1 MQPASSTPEQAILR
15 ARKDGSLS
23 RDESFHRLYEL
34 YARDVLAWIRFHLRN
49 GEAEDLFQDVWATFY
64 TRWRE
69 WQFPEHLESAEA
81 RPVISFL
88 YRTAAFVLRG
98 HRRRARFR
106 KHEPLDGL
114 EPADALN
121 DPAKLITQLDY
132 ERCLDLAAEFCIPEE
147 LDVLMGKLSGLSAA
161 EIAAALRITPAV
173 VDHRYRNVLARL
185 RQELAPPAPGAS
197 QEDTRHV

>member
-1 MQPASSTPEQAILR
+1 MQPASSSPEQAILR

-23 RDESFHRLYEL
+23 CDDSFHRLYEL
-34 YARDVLAWIRFHLRN
+34 YARDVMAWVRFRLRS
-49 GEAEDLFQDVWATFY
+49 GEADDLFQDVWATFY

-69 WQFPEHLESAEA
+69 WQFPERLEIAEA

-106 KHEPLDGL
+106 GHEPLADL
-114 EPADALN
+114 ELAD
-121 DPAKLITQLDY
+121 PHSEPSKLLERLEY
-132 ERCLDLAAEFCIPEE
+132 ERVLDLAAKICISEE

-161 EIAAALRITPAV
+161 EIAGALRISTAV

-185 RQELAPPAPGAS
+185 RQRLEQTTGR
-197 QEDTRHV
+197 EDVRHV